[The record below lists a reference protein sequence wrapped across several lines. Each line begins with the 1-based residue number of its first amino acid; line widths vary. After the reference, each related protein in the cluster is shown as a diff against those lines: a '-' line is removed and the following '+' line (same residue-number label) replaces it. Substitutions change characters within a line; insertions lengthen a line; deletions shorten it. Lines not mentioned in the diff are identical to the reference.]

1 MKLHHYLRPG
11 LVMLD
16 IQSEGVEPTLR
27 DMVHNLVEQGL
38 VENEQPVLD
47 ALLEREAAQSTGIG
61 GGVAIP
67 HAVYAQLS
75 STIIELATSKRGI
88 DFKSLDEQPVHTLF
102 LLLSPPAA
110 SSSPKPI
117 ESAVPKINN
126 PSTNNKLKNLG
137 CASCRRT
144 LRRRSTPM
152 SNNNP
157 ITFPKQA
164 CPVLSGAV

>member
-16 IQSEGVEPTLR
+16 IQSEGVERTLQ

-75 STIIELATSKRGI
+75 STILELATSKRGI

-110 SSSPKPI
+110 SSAHIKLLARIARLMRQPDFLDQLMNAADAEEVI
-117 ESAVPKINN
+117 EKIQQFDELH
-126 PSTNNKLKNLG
+126 P
-137 CASCRRT
+137 
-144 LRRRSTPM
+144 
-152 SNNNP
+152 
-157 ITFPKQA
+157 
-164 CPVLSGAV
+164 